1 MKLRSTLACGALLLS
16 MVSIGSAKTW
26 DIIIGNSTTK
36 AGNVMLPA
44 GNYRLK
50 LDNTN
55 NQAIFIQPDSGK
67 KFTIPVKVE
76 QTPKKVDATTVETKN
91 MGGND
96 VIQIID
102 LGGTTEKLNFGD

>member
-16 MVSIGSAKTW
+16 LVSIGSAKSW

-36 AGNVMLPA
+36 AGTVMLPA

-50 LDNTN
+50 FDN

-67 KFTIPVKVE
+67 TFTVPVKVE
-76 QTPKKVDATTVETKN
+76 QTPKKNGVTTIETKN
-91 MGGND
+91 TDGND
-96 VIQIID
+96 VIQSID
-102 LGGTTEKLNFGD
+102 LSGTTEKLDFGE